1 MAFREDAYY
10 VEQVLA
16 GEVNAFRHLVLKH
29 QDLVYT
35 IVHRIV
41 PSAEEA
47 EEVAQ
52 DVFIKVYRKLDG
64 FKGKSSFSTWLY
76 RIAYNAAISHSRK
89 KKVEFLP
96 AEENGME
103 NIAEEQIENSIK
115 GLGEDE
121 QQNLL
126 RQAMAMLP
134 STDSLIISLFYF
146 HNKGVEEISGII
158 GMSASNVKVKMHRI
172 RKRMLKEM
180 NNLMNAGPEPAVKG
194 GTIYE

>member
-1 MAFREDAYY
+1 MAFHEDAYY

-16 GEVNAFRHLVLKH
+16 GEVNAFRQLVLKH

-52 DVFIKVYRKLDG
+52 DVFVKAYRKLAG
-64 FKGKSSFSTWLY
+64 FKGKSRFSTWLY
-76 RIAYNAAISHSRK
+76 RIAYNAAVSHSRK
-89 KKVEFLP
+89 KKIEFLP

-103 NIAEEQIENSIK
+103 NIAEEQMESNIN
-115 GLGEDE
+115 GLGEEE
-121 QQNLL
+121 QQQLI
-126 RQAMAMLP
+126 RQAMAILP
-134 STDSLIISLFYF
+134 STDQLIITLYYY

-180 NNLMNAGPEPAVKG
+180 NNLIQAGIHPAAYG
-194 GTIYE
+194 GTRYE